1 MKRLPVVA
9 ITMGDPAGIGPE
21 IVLKALTK
29 REIFRCS
36 IPIII
41 GDKKFLKKTADS
53 LNIPPIPSNISIID
67 LKNIP
72 ERFTVGKPSRSGG
85 KATVKYIDAAVNL
98 ALHKSVDAIVTA
110 PISKE
115 AIHMAG
121 YKYPGHTEMLAKLTN
136 TKDYAMMLAGK
147 DIRVVLVTTH
157 TAIKNVSRLISRKK
171 ILKTIKLTNS
181 SLKSWGFLNP
191 RIGVSALNPH
201 GGEGGIFGNEEIKK
215 IMPAINDARAEGIK
229 VQGPFPADTLF
240 TPAKMSKF
248 DAIVVM
254 YHDQGLIPIKMKSFG
269 KAVNITLGL
278 PFIRTSVDHGTAY
291 DITGKNLA
299 DPSSMIEAV
308 KMAAKLNR
316 KKSKRKFF
324 DYA

>member
-1 MKRLPVVA
+1 MKRLPVIA

-21 IVLKALTK
+21 IILKAFK
-29 REIFRCS
+29 KKEIFKQC

-41 GDKKFLKKTADS
+41 GNKTFLKKTAYS
-53 LNIPPIPSNISIID
+53 LNLTPLPSNISIID
-67 LKNIP
+67 FKNIP
-72 ERFTVGKPSRSGG
+72 ERFTIGRPSRHGG
-85 KATVKYIDAAVNL
+85 KASVKYIKTAVAMAMN
-98 ALHKSVDAIVTA
+98 KKVDAIVTA

-121 YKYPGHTEMLAKLTN
+121 YKYPGHTELIAELTD

-157 TAIKNVSRLISRKK
+157 TAIRNVSKMINKKK
-171 ILKTIKLTNS
+171 ILKVIRLTNS

-201 GGEGGIFGNEEIKK
+201 GGEGGIFGDEEINK
-215 IMPAINDARAEGIK
+215 IIPAANDARAEGIDA
-229 VQGPFPADTLF
+229 QGPFPADTIF
-240 TPAKMSKF
+240 TPSKRLKF

-254 YHDQGLIPIKMKSFG
+254 YHDQGLIPIKMSAFG

-291 DITGKNLA
+291 DIVGNNIA
-299 DPSSMIEAV
+299 DPSSLIEAV
-308 KMAAKLNR
+308 KAAAELSAA
-316 KKSKRKFF
+316 SKN
-324 DYA
+324 

>member
-1 MKRLPVVA
+1 MKNLPVIA
-9 ITMGDPAGIGPE
+9 ITMGDPAGIGTE
-21 IVLKALTK
+21 IILKALEK
-29 REIFRCS
+29 REIFKYC
-36 IPIII
+36 IPIIV
-41 GDKKFLKKTADS
+41 GDKDFLKKTAKTLKFQFHIS
-53 LNIPPIPSNISIID
+53 KSNIID

-72 ERFTVGKPSRSGG
+72 KNFTLGRPSRVSG
-85 KATVKYIDAAVNL
+85 KAAVEYIKSAVNL
-98 ALHKSVDAIVTA
+98 ARDKKVDAIVTA

-215 IMPAINDARAEGIK
+215 IMPAINDARAEGIM

-269 KAVNITLGL
+269 KAVNIT
-278 PFIRTSVDHGTAY
+278 
-291 DITGKNLA
+291 
-299 DPSSMIEAV
+299 
-308 KMAAKLNR
+308 
-316 KKSKRKFF
+316 
-324 DYA
+324 

>member
-98 ALHKSVDAIVTA
+98 ALH
-110 PISKE
+110 
-115 AIHMAG
+115 
-121 YKYPGHTEMLAKLTN
+121 
-136 TKDYAMMLAGK
+136 
-147 DIRVVLVTTH
+147 IRVELVTTH

-254 YHDQGLIPIKMKSFG
+254 YHDQGLITIKMK
-269 KAVNITLGL
+269 
-278 PFIRTSVDHGTAY
+278 
-291 DITGKNLA
+291 
-299 DPSSMIEAV
+299 
-308 KMAAKLNR
+308 
-316 KKSKRKFF
+316 
-324 DYA
+324 